1 MLDLFSWFHG
11 SAVFYASVLEPRL
24 SFGLTMAI
32 ILTGSGSDGKN
43 KYPHVKTYVSPWE
56 KAMKGDKELI
66 ATLKASMPGPIS
78 KKDMPKWKSFN
89 RFFTECLTL

>member
-1 MLDLFSWFHG
+1 MLRCQICLVVSFPSN
-11 SAVFYASVLEPRL
+11 AVFYAFALEPCL
-24 SFGLTMAI
+24 SWNLTVDI

-56 KAMKGDKELI
+56 KAMKGDQELI

-78 KKDMPKWKSFN
+78 NKDIPNWKSFN
-89 RFFTECLTL
+89 RFF